1 MARWIV
7 AWSALTALGVAGCV
21 HAHGTTIPHDLA
33 GLRLC
38 VDDDSLEVAFERGG
52 EAARV
57 AVTQRLERALDTVL
71 DAAAVPWR
79 REDPCP
85 DADGYLS
92 VSLVV
97 EDAAWFSPRASTY
110 TLAVQVGPRTRG
122 PDGVVRAQPPS
133 AFDLSVM
140 EVFDERAVGVPAVVF
155 LPRYVEAGLR
165 DLSVSWW
172 EDHLDAAAAA
182 REVPAWL
189 PWLGGALAVG
199 VASLTAWGLRASRR
213 VRPGGR

>member
-1 MARWIV
+1 MTRWSV
-7 AWSALTALGVAGCV
+7 AWSALAALLVGGVV

-57 AVTQRLERALDTVL
+57 AVTQRLERALEQVL
-71 DAAAVPWR
+71 GAAAVPWR

-97 EDAAWFSPRASTY
+97 EDAAWFAPRASAY
-110 TLAVQVGPRTRG
+110 TLTVQVGPRTRG
-122 PDGVVRAQPPS
+122 PDGAVRALPPS

-182 REVPAWL
+182 QAAPAWL
-189 PWLGGALAVG
+189 PWLGGALAAC
-199 VASLTAWGLRASRR
+199 VASLTWWRLHPSRR
-213 VRPGGR
+213 GRPGGP

>member
-1 MARWIV
+1 MARWWV
-7 AWSALTALGVAGCV
+7 AWTALAALQVAGVA

-33 GLRLC
+33 GVRLC
-38 VDDDSLEVAFERGG
+38 VDDDSLLVAFERGG

-57 AVTQRLERALDTVL
+57 AVTQRLERALEQVL
-71 DAAAVPWR
+71 GAAAVPWR
-79 REDPCP
+79 REERCP

-92 VSLVV
+92 VGLVV
-97 EDAAWFSPRASTY
+97 EGAPWFAPRASAY
-110 TLAVQVGPRTRG
+110 TLTVQVGPRTRG
-122 PDGVVRAQPPS
+122 ADGVVRAQPAS
-133 AFDLSVM
+133 AFDLSVA

-182 REVPAWL
+182 RAVPAWL
-189 PWLGGALAVG
+189 PWLGAALAAS
-199 VASLTAWGLRASRR
+199 VAALTWWWLRARRR
-213 VRPGGR
+213 VRPERA